1 MEAELKRRRS
11 QPGRPMRGAPV
22 PEDVVAELWERARS
36 GTYFD
41 CLGLTRDA
49 GTGDVR
55 EAWLRMSEAMAG
67 LRQSIADDPP
77 ALELLSRVERVAS
90 DGFEVLSDPDLR
102 LAYIKA
108 LEK

>member
-1 MEAELKRRRS
+1 VEAELKRRRNP
-11 QPGRPMRGAPV
+11 PGRPDRGASSAG
-22 PEDVVAELWERARS
+22 DMVAQLWDRARA

-41 CLGLTRDA
+41 CLGLAPDA

-67 LRQSIADDPP
+67 LRQSVAGDPQ
-77 ALELLSRVERVAS
+77 ALEILARVEKVAS

-102 LAYIKA
+102 LAYVKA
-108 LEK
+108 LDK